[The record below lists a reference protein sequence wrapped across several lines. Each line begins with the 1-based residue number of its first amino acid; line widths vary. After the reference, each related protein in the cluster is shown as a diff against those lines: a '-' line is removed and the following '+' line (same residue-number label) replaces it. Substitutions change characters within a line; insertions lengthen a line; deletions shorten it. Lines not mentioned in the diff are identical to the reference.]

1 MTRIP
6 PWFATR
12 VADIGAQVRV
22 GELSITQGAQVLAG
36 EIAADPDA
44 TLAVAAAYAAKR
56 LRPWTTPPD
65 RGIQLY
71 LFADLPGLGPVL
83 EVAVSRFK
91 RVEVMTGADWDGA
104 MKQIETKERNASAQ
118 ADRVRAAYARV
129 RPLLTDPETT
139 TGMVAGLIPVAALAG
154 DERWLATQEGAD
166 DV

>member
-1 MTRIP
+1 MREIAADLRVDAHTVRRDLARFKAQAEQAVEKLLADLDPGGASMGHHRPMPHRNAAPEGAAVTRIP

-44 TLAVAAAYAAKR
+44 TLAVATAYAPKQ

-91 RVEVMTGADWDGA
+91 R
-104 MKQIETKERNASAQ
+104 
-118 ADRVRAAYARV
+118 DR
-129 RPLLTDPETT
+129 
-139 TGMVAGLIPVAALAG
+139 
-154 DERWLATQEGAD
+154 
-166 DV
+166 